1 MTLRKLGLSQ
11 EDYEEICERCTIFIH
26 MAATVNFNENLRK
39 SVELN
44 VFGVKRMLELAR
56 RTKNLKAF
64 LHTSTTYVNSPRF
77 KLEIKEK
84 VLILSPC

>member
-11 EDYEEICERCTIFIH
+11 EDTDEITERCTMFIH

-44 VFGVKRMLELAR
+44 VFGLKRMIELAYK
-56 RTKNLKAF
+56 TKNLISF
-64 LHTSTTYVNSPRF
+64 IHTSTTYVNAPRF

-84 VLILSPC
+84 V